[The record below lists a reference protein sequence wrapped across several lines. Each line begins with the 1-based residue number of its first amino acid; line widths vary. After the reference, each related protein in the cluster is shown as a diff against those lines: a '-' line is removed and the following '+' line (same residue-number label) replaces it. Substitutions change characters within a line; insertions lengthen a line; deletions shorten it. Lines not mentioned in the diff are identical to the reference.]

1 MQKTD
6 GDRFHFLGEQRVDH
20 TLGLALVQ
28 RLLDRARGIDALVHR
43 LPQIA
48 LDQRHGLGP
57 ADVVHARHAQRADLE
72 HIAEA
77 LGGDET
83 GARTLVLEDGVR
95 GHGRAVP
102 NLLDRVA
109 REPGLAEYLGEALYD
124 RLRVVADARG
134 DFLGVDGAVVAEQ
147 HDVGEGAADIDTY
160 AVTRHLRGF

>member
-6 GDRFHFLGEQRVDH
+6 RDRFPFLGEQRVDH
-20 TLGLALVQ
+20 ALGLALVQ

-77 LGGDET
+77 LGGDEAGT
-83 GARTLVLEDGVR
+83 RALVLEDRVR
-95 GHGRAVP
+95 GHRGAVTD
-102 NLLDRVA
+102 LLDRVA
-109 REPGLAEYLGEALYD
+109 REPGLAAYLGQALYD
-124 RLRVVADARG
+124 RLLVVADA
-134 DFLGVDGAVVAEQ
+134 
-147 HDVGEGAADIDTY
+147 
-160 AVTRHLRGF
+160 